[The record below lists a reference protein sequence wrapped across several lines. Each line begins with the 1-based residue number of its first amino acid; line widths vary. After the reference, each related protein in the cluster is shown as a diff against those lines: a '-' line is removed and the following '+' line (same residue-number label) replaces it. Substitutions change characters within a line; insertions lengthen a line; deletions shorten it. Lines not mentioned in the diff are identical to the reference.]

1 MKYRAIRYFK
11 DAKDDNRAYK
21 VGDVYPRPGLEVS
34 EERLE
39 QLRTNKNR
47 RGVPMIE
54 IVEEEKPK
62 PKKAAAK
69 QEAPEELDVTKK
81 TIEEPEAVTTE
92 ADQAPEEKAEAPK
105 PKRRKKKNA
114 D

>member
-69 QEAPEELDVTKK
+69 QEAPEELDVTK
-81 TIEEPEAVTTE
+81 TTEEPEAVTTD
-92 ADQAPEEKAEAPK
+92 ADQAPVEKAEAPK

>member
-39 QLRTNKNR
+39 ELLTNKNR
-47 RGVPMIE
+47 RGTPMI
-54 IVEEEKPK
+54 IEE
-62 PKKAAAK
+62 
-69 QEAPEELDVTKK
+69 
-81 TIEEPEAVTTE
+81 EEPEETAKAEPKAPKSEAVSTE
-92 ADQAPEEKAEAPK
+92 ADQAPEEAPK

>member
-47 RGVPMIE
+47 RGAPMIE

-69 QEAPEELDVTKK
+69 QEAPEELNVAENT
-81 TIEEPEAVTTE
+81 TEEPEAVTTE
-92 ADQAPEEKAEAPK
+92 ADQAPEAEAPK